1 MISIRNIDFSKSQRQ
16 LTEKV
21 CLKPSDFGFADLNAP
36 TSPVS
41 VCIVDTGCP
50 LHSGIQFSDS
60 ALKNVYVDFYGSESV
75 PWDENGHATA
85 ISGVIAGKTDR
96 YSGLCPGALLRYA
109 RCIGVDGRTN
119 VKKVAAGMLWGA
131 AAGSDI
137 ILVAA
142 GAEEKDR
149 YLEEVTNKCIQKG
162 SIVVAAGKSND
173 KSDAKHVFPG
183 MFPRVYSACFGK
195 TNAAFHREDGGVDIQ
210 FGHRGCWTFSPDD
223 RYIKLGGSSIAAA
236 VLAGIISSYI
246 SSGKNRD
253 DIKEIM
259 RNT

>member
-1 MISIRNIDFSKSQRQ
+1 MIAIKTIDFSKSQRQ
-16 LTEKV
+16 LNEKV
-21 CLKPSDFGFADLNAP
+21 FLKPSDFGFADIS
-36 TSPVS
+36 TQKSPVS

-50 LHSGIQFSDS
+50 LHSGLQFSDS
-60 ALKNVYVDFYGSESV
+60 ALKNVYVDFYGSESI

-85 ISGVIAGKTDR
+85 ISGVIAGKTDKYR
-96 YSGLCPGALLRYA
+96 GLCPGAFLRYA

-119 VKKVAAGMLWGA
+119 VKKIAAGMLWGA
-131 AAGSDI
+131 ASGSDV

-142 GAEEKDR
+142 GTEEKDR
-149 YLEEVTNKCIQKG
+149 YLEEVVNKCIQKG
-162 SIVVAAGKSND
+162 CIVVAAGKNND
-173 KSDAKHVFPG
+173 KNSAKNVFPG

-195 TNAAFHREDGGVDIQ
+195 TNVAFHRQDGGVDIQ

-223 RYIKLGGSSIAAA
+223 RYIKIGGSSIAAA

-246 SSGKNRD
+246 SSGKNKD